1 MSVVVE
7 KEYRFIPPHRG
18 NLVPSLIQ
26 RFRLVDLYLARKYGV
41 VEHECRNLHRF
52 MQACQE
58 GQSILLAPN
67 HCRYSDPLVLGW
79 PARYAKTHLYA
90 MASWHLFSASRF
102 QSYAIQKMG
111 AFSILRE
118 GIDRQSLEMAIDIL
132 GRAER
137 PLVLFPEGATTR
149 SNDRLYPLLDGV
161 AFIARSAAK
170 RRAKHD
176 GGSVVIQ
183 PVAIKYLYRGDI
195 STWVVNAV
203 TRLEKDLGWRS
214 KHGKCLSSR
223 IKRISSAVFAMCA
236 VRYSGRPASRL
247 FHYQKDDL
255 VRTLLEQ
262 AESRYGLLTK
272 EEIEPLTRIRKLRS
286 TLSTRHA
293 NSLSAQERD
302 DGQYYAAITDLV
314 QRLHYFPHQCLDKSL
329 VSETEILE
337 ALEGLQEILLGRPDF
352 PGPFKVII
360 DFGEPIPATP
370 SRCPRGD
377 EDPLLSQL
385 AQSLSSM
392 LGTLACESRFVD
404 LKTMDRLDR
413 HK

>member
-18 NLVPSLIQ
+18 NLIPWLIQ

-41 VEHECRNLHRF
+41 VEHECRNLHHF
-52 MQACQE
+52 MQACQA

-79 PARYAKTHLYA
+79 PARFAKTHLFA

-102 QSYAIQKMG
+102 QACAIQKMG

-137 PLVLFPEGATTR
+137 PLILFPEGATTR
-149 SNDRLYPLLDGV
+149 SNDKLHPLLDGV
-161 AFIARSAAK
+161 TFIARAAAK

-195 STWVVNAV
+195 ATWVANALG
-203 TRLEKDLGWRS
+203 RLEKDLGWRPTY
-214 KHGKCLSSR
+214 GQCLSSR
-223 IKRISSAVFAMCA
+223 VEQIANAVFAMCE
-236 VRYSGRPASRL
+236 VRYSGQPAARSFRSR
-247 FHYQKDDL
+247 KDDL
-255 VRTLLEQ
+255 VRTLLDQ
-262 AESRYGLLTK
+262 AELRYGISSK

-286 TLSTRHA
+286 TLSTALSSSSSLKEREAGRH
-293 NSLSAQERD
+293 
-302 DGQYYAAITDLV
+302 YADITDLA
-314 QRLHYFPHQCLDKSL
+314 QRLYYFPHQCLEKNL
-329 VSETEILE
+329 ISETEILE
-337 ALEGLQEILLGRPDF
+337 ALEGLQEILLGRSDF
-352 PGPFKVII
+352 PGPFKVIV
-360 DFGEPIPATP
+360 DFGEPIPAAP
-370 SRCPRGD
+370 DRCPRGVA
-377 EDPLLSQL
+377 DPLLCQL

-392 LGTLACESRFVD
+392 LGKLACESRFVD
-404 LKTMDRLDR
+404 LKTIDRQIN
-413 HK
+413 